1 MDPAM
6 TNARHDAHAGAV
18 YNRIRRTLL
27 PHVAHLASSAPNALY
42 GPGDLMDVALAMCSQ
57 NQFVA
62 TCVRA
67 MARHRTRTMTGQR
80 FLQLLGAQTPDDT
93 LEKSLDMLESTA
105 AMLRASGRLGGPVR
119 VGVDEILLERYD
131 GKKPEHKGGKRKNG
145 TNRFE
150 GYITMQIVSH
160 RDPVTISGYPIA
172 NGESQTHYLGGL
184 IENAL
189 RLGVDMEVVLL
200 DRGFNS
206 VDNILEMESLG
217 MRHIMPLRG
226 SDRLDDIIKDVDA
239 GGEPIRE
246 YTMANKDGRQSTSTL
261 VVCLKKNPP
270 KNAGATDRYV
280 AFITNMRVD
289 NPRDLLVHIPKT
301 YRKRWGIETGYRVL
315 KQARAKTKSP
325 RTAARLFLMFFSL
338 AYVNFWLLCRRAL
351 IVDGGPHVEL
361 PMADYSDILWMYV
374 TASGR
379 PP

>member
-1 MDPAM
+1 M
-6 TNARHDAHAGAV
+6 
-18 YNRIRRTLL
+18 RRTLL
-27 PHVAHLASSAPNALY
+27 PHMAHLASSAPNALY
-42 GPGDLMDVALAMCSQ
+42 GPEDLMDMTLAMCSQ

-80 FLQLLGAQTPDDT
+80 FLQLLGAHPPDGM
-93 LEKSLDMLESTA
+93 LETSMNILESTA
-105 AMLRASGRLGGPVR
+105 ATLRESGRLGGPVR
-119 VGVDEILLERYD
+119 VGVDEVLLERYD

-189 RLGVDMEVVLL
+189 RLGVDIEAVLL

-217 MRHIMPLRG
+217 VRYIMPLRG
-226 SDRLDDIIKDVDA
+226 SDKLHDIIERVDA
-239 GGEPIRE
+239 GGDPIRE
-246 YTMANKDGRQSTSTL
+246 YTMTNKDGRQSTSTL
-261 VVCLKKNPP
+261 VVCPKKNPP
-270 KNAGATDRYV
+270 KNARTADRYV

-301 YRKRWGIETGYRVL
+301 YRKRWGIETGYRIL
-315 KQARAKTKSP
+315 KQARARTKSP

-338 AYVNFWLLCRRAL
+338 AYVNFWLLYRRAL
-351 IVDGGPHVEL
+351 IMCAGPHAEL
-361 PMADYSDILWMYV
+361 PMADYSDILWMHV
-374 TASGR
+374 TAYGR